1 MKETKKI
8 ELLEQEI
15 IRLNKIIV
23 DKDTTIEQI
32 KSTDWKSKELKEIE
46 TQKFE
51 LLDNTISKY
60 NAKML
65 ELEEQLNECKKLEI
79 EYFELVSELK
89 DIQEEITIQKSK
101 N

>member
-89 DIQEEITIQKSK
+89 DIQEEITTQKSK